1 MNESD
6 TTAEKLADELMNAT
20 CAAAWTAVAPVPVH
34 FHPWETTKR
43 AVAAVLREL
52 VDQGLAKKPS
62 LVLDMAD
69 HLHPDEG
76 EADSANAA

>member
-1 MNESD
+1 
-6 TTAEKLADELMNAT
+6 
-20 CAAAWTAVAPVPVH
+20 VPVH
-34 FHPWETTKR
+34 FQPWETTKR

-69 HLHPDEG
+69 YLHPLE
-76 EADSANAA
+76 ESE